1 MLRRDCKSSADCIC
15 TRSGGGGGEGE
26 RGEGG
31 ERRRER
37 REGESERA
45 YVFVSA
51 STCVPQ
57 CRSKQQPWGQS
68 LTPTLSEAGSLVV
81 PHCVWQAGW
90 PVGFW
95 RSPVS
100 ASCLS
105 IRALD
110 CRITLWL
117 CMGSREP
124 NTGPHTYMICALPT
138 RPSPRPL
145 SAMKTSP
152 SVL

>member
-1 MLRRDCKSSADCIC
+1 MY
-15 TRSGGGGGEGE
+15 TVGGGGGG
-26 RGEGG
+26 
-31 ERRRER
+31 RRRER
-37 REGESERA
+37 RRGREEKRKERRGERESIRFRECE
-45 YVFVSA
+45 YMCTTVQV
-51 STCVPQ
+51 
-57 CRSKQQPWGQS
+57 KQQPWGQS

-124 NTGPHTYMICALPT
+124 NTGPHTYMIRALPT

-145 SAMKTSP
+145 SAMKKSP